1 MFGDRLR
8 ELRKNKNLSQEQLG
22 SILNVSANA
31 VYSWENNRTQPSIE
45 AIKQI
50 AEYFNVTTDYLL
62 NFTQE
67 DYDNIEKLKIAL
79 KEAGMWNYDI
89 DDMSKEDL
97 EKAMDIVQTLKRHKN
112 KDN

>member
-31 VYSWENNRTQPSIE
+31 VYSWEVGKTQPSIE
-45 AIKQI
+45 TIKQI
-50 AEYFNVTTDYLL
+50 AEYFDVSVDYLFD
-62 NFTQE
+62 FTLDDADSME
-67 DYDNIEKLKIAL
+67 TLKKIL
-79 KEAGMWNYDI
+79 QDAGMWDYETNDV
-89 DDMSKEDL
+89 SKEY
-97 EKAMDIVQTLKRHKN
+97 ADILCRQIDILRQYKN